1 MARIAPLPH
10 DDPRLTTPLFL
21 IREAAAYLRVPP
33 STFST
38 WIHGYERPVA
48 GGRSTVGQPIVTSI
62 DTRPGTASIPF
73 VGFAE
78 AVALAAFRQAGV
90 PLQRIRP
97 ALLRLNSELGLEH
110 ALASDC
116 LYTDGAE
123 LLYDYGRERGDQE
136 LKDLVVVRNQQR
148 VFIPG
153 VERYLKHIT
162 YGPDHWAARI
172 QLPGYDR
179 ARVIVDPKRG
189 FGRPMVEHR
198 GIPIDEIIDRWWAGE
213 SIRSL
218 SDDFELD
225 ETQVEDVIRAAT
237 RSSAAA

>member
-1 MARIAPLPH
+1 M
-10 DDPRLTTPLFL
+10 
-21 IREAAAYLRVPP
+21 REAAVYLRVPP

-38 WIHGYERPVA
+38 WVHGYERPVA
-48 GGRSTVGQPIVTSI
+48 DGRATVGQPIVTSI
-62 DTRPGTASIPF
+62 ITRPGTASIPF
-73 VGFAE
+73 VGLAE
-78 AVALAAFRQAGV
+78 ALALAAFRRAGV

-97 ALLRLNSELGLEH
+97 ALLRLNTELGIEH
-110 ALASDC
+110 ALASYR

-136 LKDLVVVRNQQR
+136 LTELVVVRNQQR
-148 VFIPG
+148 GFVPV
-153 VERYLKHIT
+153 VEQYLKHID

-179 ARVIVDPKRG
+179 ARVVVDPNRG
-189 FGRPMVEHR
+189 FGRPMIER
-198 GIPIDEIIDRWWAGE
+198 KGIPIDEIIDRWWAGE

-225 ETQVEDVIRAAT
+225 EPQVEDVIRAAT